1 MTFRA
6 LIDRAIQQSL
16 DDLSL
21 IIERKLVAMFGEHDE
36 HPARAK
42 AAARPAR
49 VRVLSK
55 SKSKP
60 AKITTRTTKT
70 TPAKPARDE
79 ASLRARV
86 LDVLDGSSVPMS
98 RSQLIAALE
107 IRPSEEA
114 RFGTALVRL
123 RTDKLIV
130 LEGLRRHAT
139 YRCATIG
146 EAGASI
152 HPPA

>member
-21 IIERKLVAMFGEHDE
+21 IIERKLVATFDEHDE
-36 HPARAK
+36 PPARTK
-42 AAARPAR
+42 AAAPPSR
-49 VRVLSK
+49 VRVR

-60 AKITTRTTKT
+60 AKVATATTKS

-79 ASLRARV
+79 ASIRARV
-86 LDVLDGSSVPMS
+86 LDVLDRASAPMS

-130 LEGLRRHAT
+130 LEGLRRHAA

-146 EAGASI
+146 ESTSPSPEQSA
-152 HPPA
+152 